1 VGGSLELR
9 HRQVLS
15 RLFPLA
21 DQAIFIDECALAL
34 FKIVGCRVLHAQQ
47 IISYKLNKIF

>member
-1 VGGSLELR
+1 MGVGLELR

-21 DQAIFIDECALAL
+21 DQAIFIDEYALAL